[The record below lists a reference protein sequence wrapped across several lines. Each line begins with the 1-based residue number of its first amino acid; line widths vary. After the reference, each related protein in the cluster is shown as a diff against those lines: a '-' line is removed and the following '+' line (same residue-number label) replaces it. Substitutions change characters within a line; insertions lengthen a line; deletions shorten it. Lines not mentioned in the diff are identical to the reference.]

1 MQAVLWMVLST
12 AIFATGNILIRHA
25 TSEVHPFQVA
35 FFRNLFSLLCLLPLV
50 VGVGLTLRT
59 NRLGLY
65 LSRSSTSLCAMLTWF
80 YGLSVVPLADATALA
95 FTLPLFATIGAAL
108 FLGETVRLRR
118 WIAVVVGFVGVL
130 IILRP
135 GAGSLTMG
143 AGIVLVSCVF
153 SAATTLQVRSL
164 ARSEGTIV
172 MVTYMVLFLTPMSLV
187 PALFVWSWPSWAM
200 LGWMAALGAGLT
212 LGHLALT
219 RAFHLAEAS
228 ALMPYDYLKLPFTAL
243 LAYGLYGEMMD
254 GWGWV
259 GAAIIAGSTLY
270 ISHREARLARRTRA
284 AVPAAAE

>member
-1 MQAVLWMVLST
+1 MVRTPHNRGTPVAAVTRSVAPLPSPFPLPSLSPALQAVLWMVLST

-35 FFRNLFSLLCLLPLV
+35 FFRNAFSLLCLLPLV
-50 VGVGLTLRT
+50 AGTGLTLRT

-65 LSRSSTSLCAMLTWF
+65 LSRSATSLCAMLTWF

-143 AGIVLVSCVF
+143 RESC
-153 SAATTLQVRSL
+153 
-164 ARSEGTIV
+164 
-172 MVTYMVLFLTPMSLV
+172 
-187 PALFVWSWPSWAM
+187 W
-200 LGWMAALGAGLT
+200 
-212 LGHLALT
+212 
-219 RAFHLAEAS
+219 
-228 ALMPYDYLKLPFTAL
+228 
-243 LAYGLYGEMMD
+243 
-254 GWGWV
+254 
-259 GAAIIAGSTLY
+259 
-270 ISHREARLARRTRA
+270 RA
-284 AVPAAAE
+284 ACSPRPPRSRCAHWRGRRAPWRW